1 LKLPQLKVKTKPPE
15 ILPVKDSLVQA
26 PLPLEETLSIG
37 PLQAV
42 SQETHLTH
50 LKSAPVAHFDQK
62 MEVVIPEEKFVPAS
76 QAEVIEG
83 NTLRSKFTKWLASF
97 K

>member
-1 LKLPQLKVKTKPPE
+1 VL
-15 ILPVKDSLVQA
+15 
-26 PLPLEETLSIG
+26 PLPLEETLLIS

-42 SQETHLTH
+42 SKETHLTH
-50 LKSAPVAHFDQK
+50 LTSAPVTHIDQK
-62 MEVVIPEEKFVPAS
+62 MEVVKPEEKFVPAS

-83 NTLRSKFTKWLASF
+83 NTLRSKFTKWPASF

>member
-1 LKLPQLKVKTKPPE
+1 M
-15 ILPVKDSLVQA
+15 
-26 PLPLEETLSIG
+26 PLEETLLIG

-42 SQETHLTH
+42 SQETHLT
-50 LKSAPVAHFDQK
+50 SAPVTHIDQTNAA
-62 MEVVIPEEKFVPAS
+62 VTPEEKFVSAS

-83 NTLRSKFTKWLASF
+83 NTLRSKFAKWLASF